1 VRLWEALAQPGFMPL
16 KGSHDLL
23 QFFLGKIDQLS
34 LRQVWATALERQ
46 ILVDKL
52 FECFQHLGVRLRHFI
67 LCRTQHP
74 ARKHALQIDRQI
86 LANSFDVLR

>member
-1 VRLWEALAQPGFMPL
+1 MKLWGSFAQPRFMPL

-34 LRQVWATALERQ
+34 LRQIWATALECQ
-46 ILVDKL
+46 IFVDKL
-52 FECFQHLGVRLRHFI
+52 FECFQHVGARLRHFV

-74 ARKHALQIDRQI
+74 ARKHALQIERQI